1 MPVEDFIPS
10 ENIKEINE
18 YEDEHD
24 KRTNLT
30 LDFTI
35 FSVKMDAY
43 DSLKLMP
50 DNSLD
55 AIMINNVDYDIAQE
69 SKYRELLRPEIKRV
83 VKNK

>member
-1 MPVEDFIPS
+1 MPVRDFIPS

-18 YEDEHD
+18 YEDEDD
-24 KRTNLT
+24 KRASLT
-30 LDFTI
+30 LDFTL

-43 DSLKLMP
+43 DSLKSMP

-55 AIMINNVDYDIAQE
+55 SIMINNVDHDIVQE
-69 SKYRELLRPEIKRV
+69 TKYGESLRSEIKRV